1 MSQPSPS
8 IEQRTP
14 RRALRARLPAPLCAL
29 FSLWLLACAARPE
42 APAQHPTAAT
52 TEAPPTASSPPPSEA
67 PTEEQRLELPPP
79 PASCERYRT
88 APEARQALGGAGC
101 PSPQAFR
108 ESLAQALDAT
118 ADARDAALA
127 ALTGCGLP
135 VPGWVTALRAELA
148 EPECADAIVRPALE
162 GPVKL
167 RADLSDSLKGLAL
180 AAQLSRLVRDPPRIE
195 QPSKEQFE
203 AYFKDQLTPWI
214 FQQAHAVHRLSQS
227 AARLAGYGRAVAAVE
242 AGIADMRFVEVV
254 REVPLPTAMAADA
267 GLSEAYYGALD
278 QALEPRKARGRD
290 AALAGLDELGAL
302 GVLAS
307 PRVERARSLLSN
319 LYGGRRIDA
328 LDALLLP
335 ALPAYRPD
343 STNERLLVALPAFY
357 SAILLDDVNPT
368 DPRILRA
375 MLAQGL
381 GERARRVLDST
392 PSSQET
398 ATLYARALVRLGQL
412 YWRSNDFV
420 AAARV
425 ANLSPLGAQKT
436 SDEARLLSALADALK
451 RGPEDARQMMQG
463 GPRYPEGLDD
473 VAALDRLSAEKTAL
487 AGYAAFDAAHL
498 ASLVPPLADP
508 RAAADNWRKIATR
521 FELAARRL
529 PDAVEKKVAQE
540 RAKGAREIANAV
552 ARPQPAAKPAGS
564 AARP

>member
-1 MSQPSPS
+1 MSQPLPS
-8 IEQRTP
+8 IQ
-14 RRALRARLPAPLCAL
+14 RRALRARLSAPLSAAL
-29 FSLWLLACAARPE
+29 SLWLLACAARPE
-42 APAQHPTAAT
+42 PPAQHPAPPA
-52 TEAPPTASSPPPSEA
+52 TEAAPAPSTEPPPKEAPSEA
-67 PTEEQRLELPPP
+67 EQLALPPA
-79 PASCERYRT
+79 PASCERYRP
-88 APEARQALGGAGC
+88 AAEARQALGGPGC
-101 PSPQAFR
+101 QSPQALR
-108 ESLAQALDAT
+108 ESLVQALA
-118 ADARDAALA
+118 AAPDARDVALA

-148 EPECADAIVRPALE
+148 EIECADVIVRGALE

-167 RADLSDSLKGLAL
+167 RADVADTLKGLAL
-180 AAQLSRLVRDPPRIE
+180 AGQLSRLVRNPPRLE

-227 AARLAGYGRAVAAVE
+227 ATRLAGYGRAVAAVE
-242 AGIADMRFVEVV
+242 AGIADLRFVEVV
-254 REVPLPTAMAADA
+254 REVPLPTTMAAD
-267 GLSEAYYGALD
+267 GELSEAYYAALD

-290 AALAGLDELGAL
+290 AALAGLDELGTL

-307 PRVERARSLLSN
+307 PRVERARSLLSS

-335 ALPAYRPD
+335 ALPTYRPE
-343 STNERLLVALPAFY
+343 STSERLLVALPTFY
-357 SAILLDDVNPT
+357 SAILLEDVNAT

-412 YWRSNDFV
+412 YWRSNDFI

-425 ANLSPLGAQKT
+425 ANLTPLADQKP

-451 RGPEDARQMMQG
+451 RGPEDARQMMVG

-473 VAALDRLSAEKTAL
+473 VAALDRLTTEKGAL

-508 RAAADNWRKIATR
+508 RAAAENWRKIAAR

-529 PDAVEKKVAQE
+529 PEASEKKLALE

-552 ARPQPAAKPAGS
+552 AKPAPPAAAKPVGGTK
-564 AARP
+564 P

>member
-1 MSQPSPS
+1 MSRPSAD
-8 IEQRTP
+8 TD
-14 RRALRARLPAPLCAL
+14 RRPLRSRLAAALSAAL
-29 FSLWLLACAARPE
+29 SFWLLACASRPA
-42 APAQHPTAAT
+42 APAQAPTAVASEAT
-52 TEAPPTASSPPPSEA
+52 PAPSAEAPR
-67 PTEEQRLELPPP
+67 EEPREEERLELPPA
-79 PASCERYRT
+79 PASCERYRP
-88 APEARQALGGAGC
+88 AGEARPGLGGPGC
-101 PSPQAFR
+101 QSPQAFR
-108 ESLAQALDAT
+108 ESLVQALDA
-118 ADARDAALA
+118 APDERDAALA

-148 EPECADAIVRPALE
+148 ELECADVIVRGALE

-167 RADLSDSLKGLAL
+167 RADVSDTLKGLAL
-180 AAQLSRLVRDPPRIE
+180 AAQLSRLVRDPPRVE
-195 QPSKEQFE
+195 QPSKEAFE

-214 FQQAHAVHRLSQS
+214 FQQAHAVHRLSQR

-254 REVPLPTAMAADA
+254 REVPLPTTMAADA
-267 GLSEAYYGALD
+267 ELSEAYYAALD

-290 AALAGLDELGAL
+290 AALAGLDELGTL

-307 PRVERARSLLSN
+307 PRVERARSLLSH

-328 LDALLLP
+328 LDELLLP
-335 ALPAYRPD
+335 ALPPYRPE
-343 STNERLLVALPAFY
+343 STSERLLVALPAFY

-368 DPRILRA
+368 DPRVLRA
-375 MLAQGL
+375 LLAQGL

-425 ANLSPLGAQKT
+425 ASLSPLAGEKP

-451 RGPEDARQMMQG
+451 RGPEDARQMMLG

-473 VAALDRLSAEKTAL
+473 VAALDRLTTEKTAL

-498 ASLVPPLADP
+498 ASLVPPLSDP
-508 RAAADNWRKIATR
+508 RAAADNWRKIAAR

-529 PDAVEKKVAQE
+529 PDAAEKKLAQE
-540 RAKGAREIANAV
+540 RAKGAREIASAV
-552 ARPQPAAKPAGS
+552 VKPAPAGAAKPAGG
-564 AARP
+564 AKKP